1 MRASQRKRG
10 ERNRVYMYVC
20 VCDFLVMLLLP
31 IGGKRATLTDGR
43 EKYNKPEEKFIIVSR
58 RENCPPFVYS
68 FHTDYVCSFTSLA
81 GFEECENTRSY
92 LFTVQH

>member
-1 MRASQRKRG
+1 MRASQRKR
-10 ERNRVYMYVC
+10 EVKEIVFICMC

-31 IGGKRATLTDGR
+31 IGEKRATLTDGR
-43 EKYNKPEEKFIIVSR
+43 EKYNKPEEKFIIVPR

-68 FHTDYVCSFTSLA
+68 FHTDYVRSFTSLA
-81 GFEECENTRSY
+81 GSEECENTRSY